1 VVANSLGWASFMFVS
16 TNPRYQ
22 MVNAVEQVASP
33 AQLQGCLAHKKH
45 PPP

>member
-1 VVANSLGWASFMFVS
+1 MMANSLGWASFMFIS

-33 AQLQGCLAHKKH
+33 PGSLSAARL
-45 PPP
+45 